1 MATHIQT
8 PIHDLQHLRI
18 PFTVPGRQPGVVSVE
33 VEPGLDAQ
41 RNGQDLLGL
50 YDDLDV
56 VKGYPILHAAVSS
69 PQSRTYASL
78 YGWVQI
84 TSEAEGVWEM
94 DLYPMFKDVNSPFCM
109 WGAEP
114 TLVDAPSRASGTKQ
128 LDWLA
133 RSFLCYT
140 PDAAMT
146 KHVVP
151 ILAFE
156 WGWWLEDYKPSV
168 KLLQKLDVSSWNE
181 HLELFRDS
189 FPDWLFE
196 QVHA

>member
-1 MATHIQT
+1 MATLIHM
-8 PIHDLQHLRI
+8 PIHDPQHLSI
-18 PFTVPGRQPGVVSVE
+18 PFSVPGRQPCVLAVK

-50 YDDLDV
+50 YDDPDV
-56 VKGYPILHAAVSS
+56 TRGYPIIHAAVSS

-84 TSEAEGVWEM
+84 TSEGEGKWEI
-94 DLYPMFKDVNSPFCM
+94 DLYPMFKDVNSPFSI

-114 TLVDAPSRASGTKQ
+114 TLVDAPSRPPGMKQ
-128 LDWLA
+128 LDWHA

-151 ILAFE
+151 ILALE
-156 WGWWLEDYKPSV
+156 WGFWIEDYKPLV
-168 KLLQKLDVSSWNE
+168 KSLQKLDVSYWNE
-181 HLELFRDS
+181 HLELFRGS

-196 QVHA
+196 QIHA